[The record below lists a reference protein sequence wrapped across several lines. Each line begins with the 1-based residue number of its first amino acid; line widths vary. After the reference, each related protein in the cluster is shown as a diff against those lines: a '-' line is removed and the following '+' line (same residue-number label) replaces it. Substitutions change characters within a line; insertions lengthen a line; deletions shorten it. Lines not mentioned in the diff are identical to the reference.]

1 VTLDTRRGQV
11 EWFVRLRWV
20 AALGALAAPAAAR
33 LVLGVR
39 FAILPGALV
48 VAGIFAYN
56 TVLHL
61 WLRRERDERELER
74 AALAQ
79 VGLDLVALV
88 LLLYFAGGIE
98 NPFSAYLVFH
108 TAIAAVMFPGRESL
122 AVTAGAVALYSAM
135 AALEYAGAIPRF
147 SLEGFKPLVGYG
159 DARQLA
165 ASLFVLATTL
175 FTVRYFAVSIAR
187 RLVRRTAEL
196 ARANER
202 LEQADR
208 VRLQAVSTVAHELRS
223 PMAAAE
229 SLLETVTGGYVSK
242 ACLACESKPILE
254 RVRARMK
261 GLIKLTDDLLDL
273 HQLELGNVRFEPQPL
288 DIGAAAAAAVEE
300 MSVLAREAEVT
311 LAAQDLERLPRVL
324 GDPPSVRFVLANL
337 LSNAIRYNR
346 RGGRADVTGS
356 VEGAMVRIA
365 VRDTGVGIPP
375 DEVGKVFDVFFR
387 GSYARE
393 KRRLD
398 TGLGL
403 SLVKGLVEAQGGAVS
418 VESAP
423 GRGSEFAFT
432 LPTAPV

>member
-1 VTLDTRRGQV
+1 MTLDTRRGQL
-11 EWFVRLRWV
+11 EWFVRLRWA
-20 AALGALAAPAAAR
+20 AALGAVAAPAAAR

-39 FAILPGALV
+39 FAVLPGALV
-48 VAGIFAYN
+48 IAGIVAYN
-56 TVLHL
+56 TILHL
-61 WLRRERDERELER
+61 WLRRERSERDLER
-74 AALAQ
+74 SALLQ
-79 VGLDLVALV
+79 IGLDLVALV

-108 TAIAAVMFPGRESL
+108 TAIAAIMFPGRESL
-122 AVTAGAVALYSAM
+122 AVTTGAVALYSAM
-135 AALEYAGAIPRF
+135 AVLEHAGAIPRF
-147 SLEGFKPLVGYG
+147 PLEDFRPLVDYG
-159 DARQLA
+159 NARQLA

-175 FTVRYFAVSIAR
+175 FTVRYFAASIAR

-196 ARANER
+196 AHANDC

-242 ACLACESKPILE
+242 ACLTCDSKPILE

-288 DIGAAAAAAVEE
+288 DVSAAVDAVIEE
-300 MSVLAREAEVT
+300 LSVLAREAEVT
-311 LAAQDLERLPRVL
+311 LAAHDLERLPRVL
-324 GDPPSVRFVLANL
+324 GDPPSVRFILSNL

-346 RGGRADVTGS
+346 RGGRTDITGS
-356 VEGAMVRIA
+356 VEGRSVRVA
-365 VRDTGVGIPP
+365 VRDTGVGIPA
-375 DEVGKVFDVFFR
+375 DEVGRVFDVFFR

-418 VESAP
+418 VESTP
-423 GRGSEFAFT
+423 GQGSEFAFT
-432 LPTAPV
+432 LPTASV